1 MERTCLLKV
10 HVSADLYISAS
21 KTAVFSVLDCI
32 FFPIVDINISWRTFP
47 SPGQKVS
54 QRTLTQSL
62 NFDVYR
68 LCVRSLHVVN
78 DVWIFFTG
86 LLLKESKIWLNI
98 FNLSWLQTED
108 CDCWLSET
116 VWLEKMLPDNSY
128 DCSRE
133 CLSQS
138 WNIEKNKNIVMHRSL
153 QLIVKLIYC
162 ALFYCSVR
170 TNKISFM

>member
-1 MERTCLLKV
+1 MERICLLKV

-86 LLLKESKIWLNI
+86 LLLKESKFDL
-98 FNLSWLQTED
+98 T
-108 CDCWLSET
+108 
-116 VWLEKMLPDNSY
+116 Y
-128 DCSRE
+128 
-133 CLSQS
+133 
-138 WNIEKNKNIVMHRSL
+138 
-153 QLIVKLIYC
+153 LIYPGC
-162 ALFYCSVR
+162 KQKTVTAGCQKLSGSKKCCLIIHMIVLENAFHNPETLR
-170 TNKISFM
+170 KTRISSCIDHFNWL